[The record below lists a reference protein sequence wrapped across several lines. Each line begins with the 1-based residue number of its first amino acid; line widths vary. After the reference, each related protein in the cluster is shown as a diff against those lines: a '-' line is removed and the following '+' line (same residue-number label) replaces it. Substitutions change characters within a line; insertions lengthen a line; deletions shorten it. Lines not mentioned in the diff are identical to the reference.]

1 MPNEPMIK
9 KSDYD
14 LCEDENSNLRKC
26 LAWAGRLLTPEQ
38 RVTLRDMIERPIQDG
53 GVVEDNSDDERR
65 EIEEIRRLC
74 VKTAGVL
81 REAVE
86 TDDPVAL
93 INSNWSARAD
103 DLASKLMEF
112 DPPTK
117 DATLAEIRNCSAVA

>member
-1 MPNEPMIK
+1 MTGAMIK

-26 LAWAGRLLTPEQ
+26 LAWAGRLLAADQ
-38 RVTLRDMIERPIQDG
+38 RVTLRGMIERPIQDG
-53 GVVEDNSDDERR
+53 GVVEDSSDDARK
-65 EIEEIRRLC
+65 EIQEITRLC
-74 VKTAGVL
+74 VKAAGIL

-93 INSNWSARAD
+93 INSSWSARAD

-112 DPPTK
+112 DPPTNE
-117 DATLAEIRNCSAVA
+117 ATLAEIRNCSAVA